1 MSKRVINFYAGP
13 AGLPLPALERAQK
26 ELIDFAGS
34 GMSVMEI
41 SHRAK
46 EYDAVHEEALALVR
60 ELMGIPSNYKVLLL
74 QGGAHLSFGMIPL
87 NLLRGGRKADYIL
100 TGNWAEKAYK
110 EAKLVGGDNVRVAA
124 TTKEQKFARL
134 PFASELKIG
143 DDSTFV
149 HFTSNNTVE
158 GTQWHEFPK
167 TDKPYVCDMSSDIMW
182 RPFDVSQFGLI
193 YAGAQKN
200 LGPSGV
206 TLVIVRDDFLEM
218 CEAQDLPSYLRFK
231 IHAEKNSL
239 YNTPPTFGIYIL
251 RNVLA
256 YNKEI
261 GGLKAIEANNR
272 KKGELLYG
280 CIDRHAGFYRPFV
293 TEKAHRS
300 LMNVDFFLPSDE
312 LTDTFVK
319 EAKASGMVGLK
330 GYRDI
335 GGIRVSTYNAV
346 TVQNVETLVSF
357 MEDFVKKNAGKASAL
372 ASA

>member
-1 MSKRVINFYAGP
+1 MTRTINFYAGP
-13 AGLPLPALERAQK
+13 AGLPLPALERAK
-26 ELIDFAGS
+26 EELLDFAGT

-46 EYDAVHEEALALVR
+46 EYDAVHEEALALTR
-60 ELMGIPSNYKVLLL
+60 ELMNIPANYKVLLL

-87 NLLRGGRKADYIL
+87 NLLRAGQKADYL
-100 TGNWAEKAYK
+100 VTGNWAEKAYK
-110 EAKLVGGDNVRVAA
+110 EAKLVGGEENVKCAG
-124 TTKEQKFARL
+124 TTKELKFARL
-134 PFASELKIG
+134 PRPEEIKIRPDAS
-143 DDSTFV
+143 FV

-158 GTQWHEFPK
+158 GTQWHSFPDTK
-167 TDKPYVCDMSSDIMW
+167 GIPYICDMSSDIMW
-182 RPFDVSQFGLI
+182 RPFDIAPFGLI

-206 TLVIVRDDFLEM
+206 TLTIVRDDFLEK
-218 CEAQDLPSYLRFK
+218 CKADDLPSYLRYK

-239 YNTPPTFGIYIL
+239 YNTPPCFGIYIL

-256 YNKEI
+256 YNKSI

-280 CIDRHAGFYRPFV
+280 CIDKHPGFYKPFV
-293 TEKAHRS
+293 TEKADRS
-300 LMNVDFFLPSDE
+300 LMNVDFFLPTEE

-319 EAKASGMVGLK
+319 DAKKAGMVGLK

-346 TVQNVETLVSF
+346 TVDNVKTLVEY
-357 MEDFVKKNAGKASAL
+357 MEAFVKKNG
-372 ASA
+372 

>member
-1 MSKRVINFYAGP
+1 MANRAINFYAGP
-13 AGLPLPALERAQK
+13 AGLPTEALKRAQD
-26 ELIDFAGS
+26 ELLDFAGT

-41 SHRAK
+41 SHRSK
-46 EYDAVHEEALALVR
+46 EFDAVHEETLSLVR
-60 ELMGIPSNYKVLLL
+60 ELMNLPSNYKVLLL

-87 NLLRGGRKADYIL
+87 NLMRNGRKADYVV

-110 EAKLVGGDNVRVAA
+110 EAKLVGGADNIRIAA
-124 TTKEQKFARL
+124 STKEQNFSRL
-134 PFASELKIG
+134 PKANEYKFNA
-143 DDSTFV
+143 DSSFV

-158 GTQWHEFPK
+158 GTQFKDFPK
-167 TDKPYVCDMSSDIMW
+167 TDKPLICDMSSDIMW
-182 RPFDVSQFGLI
+182 RPFDVSPYGLI

-206 TLVIVRDDFLEM
+206 TLTIIRDDVLEM

-231 IHAEKNSL
+231 LHAEKNSL

-256 YNKEI
+256 YNKSI
-261 GGLKAIEANNR
+261 GGLKAIEQNNL

-280 CIDRHAGFYRPFV
+280 CIDRHAGFFKPFV
-293 TEKAHRS
+293 TEKADRS
-300 LMNVDFFLPSDE
+300 LMNVDFFLPTEE
-312 LTDTFVK
+312 LTDMFVK
-319 EAKASGMVGLK
+319 EAKKNNMVGLK

-346 TVQNVETLVSF
+346 TVDNIKVLVDF
-357 MEDFVKKNAGKASAL
+357 MDQFVKKNG
-372 ASA
+372 

>member
-1 MSKRVINFYAGP
+1 MSERVINFYAGP
-13 AGLPLPALERAQK
+13 AGLPLPALERAQG
-26 ELIDFAGS
+26 ELLNFAGT

-46 EYDAVHEEALALVR
+46 EYDAVHEEALALTR
-60 ELMGIPSNYKVLLL
+60 ELMDIPSNYKVLFL

-87 NLLRGGRKADYIL
+87 NLLRGGRKADYIV

-110 EAKLVGGDNVRVAA
+110 EAKLVGGDNVRIAGS
-124 TTKEQKFARL
+124 TKEQKFSRL
-134 PFASELKIG
+134 PKESEITINS
-143 DDSTFV
+143 DSTFV
-149 HFTSNNTVE
+149 HLTSNNTVE
-158 GTQWHEFPK
+158 GTQWHDFPK
-167 TDKPYVCDMSSDIMW
+167 TNGVPYIADMSSDIMW
-182 RPFDVSQFGLI
+182 RPFDLTPFGLI

-206 TLVIVRDDFLEM
+206 TVVIIREDILEQ
-218 CEAQDLPSYLRFK
+218 CQAQDLPSYLRFK

-256 YNKEI
+256 YNKSI

-280 CIDRHAGFYRPFV
+280 CIDRHAGFYKPFV
-293 TEKAHRS
+293 TEKADRS
-300 LMNVDFFLPSDE
+300 FMNVNFFLPTEE
-312 LTDTFVK
+312 LTANFIS
-319 EAKASGMVGLK
+319 EAKKNNMVGLK

-335 GGIRVSTYNAV
+335 GGIRASTYNAV
-346 TVQNVETLVSF
+346 TVDNVRTLVEF
-357 MEDFVKKNAGKASAL
+357 MENFVKKNG
-372 ASA
+372 

>member
-26 ELIDFAGS
+26 ELVDFAGT

-46 EYDAVHEEALALVR
+46 EYDAVHEEALSLIR
-60 ELMGIPSNYKVLLL
+60 ELMDIPNNYKILLL

-87 NLLRGGRKADYIL
+87 NLLRGGRKADYIV

-110 EAKLVGGDNVRVAA
+110 EAKLVGGEENVRVAGS
-124 TTKEQKFARL
+124 TKEQKFSRL
-134 PFASELKIG
+134 PKASEITIHP
-143 DDSTFV
+143 DSTFV
-149 HFTSNNTVE
+149 HITSNNTVE
-158 GTQWHEFPK
+158 GTQWQKFPE
-167 TDKPYVCDMSSDIMW
+167 TGDVPLVADMSSDIMW
-182 RPFDVSQFGLI
+182 RPFDIKPFGLI

-206 TLVIVRDDFLEM
+206 TVVIIREDMLAQ
-218 CEAQDLPSYLRFK
+218 CQAQDLPSYLRFK

-256 YNKEI
+256 YNKSI

-280 CIDRHAGFYRPFV
+280 CIDQYSHFYKPFV
-293 TEKAHRS
+293 TEKADRS
-300 LMNVDFFLPSDE
+300 LMNVDFFLPTEE
-312 LTDTFVK
+312 LTASFVS
-319 EAKASGMVGLK
+319 EAKKNNMVGLK

-335 GGIRVSTYNAV
+335 GGIRASTYNAV
-346 TVQNVETLVSF
+346 TVDNVKTLVDF
-357 MEDFVKKNAGKASAL
+357 MENFVKKNS
-372 ASA
+372 

>member
-1 MSKRVINFYAGP
+1 MTNRVINFYAGP
-13 AGLPLPALERAQK
+13 AGLPLPALERAK
-26 ELIDFAGS
+26 EELLDFAGS

-60 ELMGIPSNYKVLLL
+60 ELMGLPANYKVLLL

-110 EAKLVGGDNVRVAA
+110 EAKLVGGDNVRVGGS
-124 TTKEQKFARL
+124 TKNEKFARL
-134 PFASELKIG
+134 PKASELTIG
-143 DDSTFV
+143 ADSAFV

-158 GTQWHEFPK
+158 GTQWKDFPK

-182 RPFDVSQFGLI
+182 RPFDVNQFGMI

-206 TLVIVRDDFLEM
+206 TLVIMRDDFLEM

-231 IHAEKNSL
+231 LHAEKNSL
-239 YNTPPTFGIYIL
+239 YNTPPCFGIYIL

-256 YNKEI
+256 YNKSI
-261 GGLKAIEANNR
+261 GGLKAIEANNL

-280 CIDRHAGFYRPFV
+280 CIDKFPGFYKSFV
-293 TEKAHRS
+293 TEKADRS
-300 LMNVDFFLPSDE
+300 VMNVDFFLPTEE
-312 LTDTFVK
+312 LTATFVS
-319 EAKASGMVGLK
+319 EAKKAGMVGLK

-346 TVQNVETLVSF
+346 TVDNVKTLVSF
-357 MEDFVKKNAGKASAL
+357 MEEFVKKNG
-372 ASA
+372 

>member
-1 MSKRVINFYAGP
+1 MSERVINFYAGP

-26 ELIDFAGS
+26 ELVDFAGT

-46 EYDAVHEEALALVR
+46 EYDAVHEEALALTR
-60 ELMGIPSNYKVLLL
+60 ELMNIPNNYKILFL

-87 NLLRGGRKADYIL
+87 NLLRGGRKADYIV

-110 EAKLVGGDNVRVAA
+110 EAKLVAGDNVRIAGS
-124 TTKEQKFARL
+124 TKEQKFSRL
-134 PFASELKIG
+134 PKTSEITIHP
-143 DDSTFV
+143 DSTFV
-149 HFTSNNTVE
+149 HLTSNNTVE
-158 GTQWHEFPK
+158 GTQWQNFPE
-167 TDKPYVCDMSSDIMW
+167 TGGIPYVADMSSDIMW
-182 RPFDVSQFGLI
+182 RPFDVTPFGLI

-206 TLVIVRDDFLEM
+206 TVVIIREDMLEQ
-218 CEAQDLPSYLRFK
+218 CQAQDLPSYLRFK

-256 YNKEI
+256 YNKSI

-272 KKGELLYG
+272 QKGALLYG
-280 CIDRHAGFYRPFV
+280 YIDKHADFYKPFV
-293 TEKAHRS
+293 TEKADRS
-300 LMNVDFFLPSDE
+300 LMNVNFFLPTEE
-312 LTDTFVK
+312 LTASFVS
-319 EAKASGMVGLK
+319 EAKKNNMVGLK

-335 GGIRVSTYNAV
+335 GGIRASTYNAV
-346 TVQNVETLVSF
+346 TVDNVKTLVEF
-357 MEDFVKKNAGKASAL
+357 MESFVKKNG
-372 ASA
+372 

>member
-1 MSKRVINFYAGP
+1 MTNRVINFYAGP
-13 AGLPLPALERAQK
+13 AGLPLPALQRAQE
-26 ELIDFAGS
+26 ELLDFAGT

-46 EYDAVHEEALALVR
+46 EYEAVHEEALSLVR
-60 ELMGIPSNYKVLLL
+60 ELMNIPANYKILLL
-74 QGGAHLSFGMIPL
+74 QGGAHLAFGMIPL

-110 EAKLVGGDNVRVAA
+110 EARLVGGENVRVGGS
-124 TTKEQKFARL
+124 TREQKFARL
-134 PFASELKIG
+134 PKASELSIG
-143 DDSTFV
+143 ADSAFV

-158 GTQWHEFPK
+158 GTQWQDFPR

-182 RPFDVSQFGLI
+182 RPFDISQFGMI

-239 YNTPPTFGIYIL
+239 YNTPPCFGVYIL

-256 YNKEI
+256 YNKSI
-261 GGLKAIEANNR
+261 GGLAAIEANNR
-272 KKGELLYG
+272 KKGALLYG
-280 CIDRHAGFYRPFV
+280 CIDKHAGFFKPFV
-293 TEKAHRS
+293 TETADRS
-300 LMNVDFFLPSDE
+300 LMNVDFFLPTED
-312 LTDTFVK
+312 LTSAFVS
-319 EAKASGMVGLK
+319 EAKKAGMVGLK
-330 GYRDI
+330 GYRDV
-335 GGIRVSTYNAV
+335 GGIRVSAYNAV
-346 TVQNVETLVSF
+346 TVANVETLVSF
-357 MEDFVKKNAGKASAL
+357 MEEFVKRNG
-372 ASA
+372 

>member
-1 MSKRVINFYAGP
+1 MTHRVINFYAGP
-13 AGLPLPALERAQK
+13 AGLPLPALERAQE
-26 ELIDFAGS
+26 ELLDFAGT

-46 EYDAVHEEALALVR
+46 EYDAVHEEAIALVK
-60 ELMGIPSNYKVLLL
+60 ELMGLPANYKVLLL

-87 NLLRGGRKADYIL
+87 NLLRGGRKADYIV
-100 TGNWAEKAYK
+100 TGNWAEKATK
-110 EAKLVGGDNVRVAA
+110 EAKLVAGDNVRVAA
-124 TTKEQKFARL
+124 STKDEKFARL
-134 PFASELKIG
+134 PKASELKIG
-143 DDSTFV
+143 EDSAFV

-158 GTQWHEFPK
+158 GTQWKDFPK

-182 RPFDVSQFGLI
+182 RPFDVSPFGLI

-206 TLVIVRDDFLEM
+206 TLTIIREDFLEM

-256 YNKEI
+256 YNKSI
-261 GGLKAIEANNR
+261 GGLKAIEAANR

-280 CIDRHAGFYRPFV
+280 CIDKHAGFYRGFV
-293 TEKAHRS
+293 TEKADRS
-300 LMNVDFFLPSDE
+300 LMNVDFFLPSPE
-312 LTDTFVK
+312 LDDRFVK
-319 EAKASGMVGLK
+319 EAKAAGMVGLK
-330 GYRDI
+330 GYRDV

-346 TVQNVETLVSF
+346 SVQDVETLVAF
-357 MEDFVKKNAGKASAL
+357 MEEFARKNG
-372 ASA
+372 

>member
-1 MSKRVINFYAGP
+1 MTNRVINFYAGP
-13 AGLPLPALERAQK
+13 AGLPLEPLKRAQD
-26 ELIDFAGS
+26 ELLDFAGT

-46 EYDAVHEEALALVR
+46 EYDAVHEEALSLVR
-60 ELMGIPSNYKVLLL
+60 ELMGLPSNYKVLLL

-124 TTKEQKFARL
+124 STKDEKFARL
-134 PFASELKIG
+134 PKASELKIG
-143 DDSTFV
+143 ADSAYV

-158 GTQWHEFPK
+158 GTQWKDFPK
-167 TDKPYVCDMSSDIMW
+167 TDKPYICDMSSDIMW
-182 RPFDVSQFGLI
+182 RPFDPSQFGMI

-206 TLVIVRDDFLEM
+206 TLVIIREDFLEM

-239 YNTPPTFGIYIL
+239 YNTPPCFGIYIL

-256 YNKEI
+256 YNKSI
-261 GGLKAIEANNR
+261 GGLKAIEANNL
-272 KKGELLYG
+272 KKAEILYG
-280 CIDRHAGFYRPFV
+280 CIDKHAGFFKPFV
-293 TEKAHRS
+293 TEKADRS
-300 LMNVDFFLPSDE
+300 VMNVDFFLPTEE
-312 LTDTFVK
+312 LTASFVS
-319 EAKASGMVGLK
+319 EAKKNGMVGLK

-346 TVQNVETLVSF
+346 TVDNVKTLVGF
-357 MEDFVKKNAGKASAL
+357 MEEFVKKNG
-372 ASA
+372 

>member
-1 MSKRVINFYAGP
+1 MTNRVINFYAGP
-13 AGLPLPALERAQK
+13 AGLPLEPLKRAQD
-26 ELIDFAGS
+26 ELLDFAGT

-46 EYDAVHEEALALVR
+46 EYDAVHEEALSLVR
-60 ELMGIPSNYKVLLL
+60 ELMGLPSNYKVLLL

-124 TTKEQKFARL
+124 STKDEKFARL
-134 PFASELKIG
+134 PKASELKIG
-143 DDSTFV
+143 ADSAYV

-158 GTQWHEFPK
+158 GTQWKDFPK
-167 TDKPYVCDMSSDIMW
+167 TDKPYICDMSSDIMW
-182 RPFDVSQFGLI
+182 RPFDPSQFGMI

-206 TLVIVRDDFLEM
+206 TLVIIREDFLEM

-239 YNTPPTFGIYIL
+239 YNTPPCFGIYIL

-256 YNKEI
+256 YNKSI
-261 GGLKAIEANNR
+261 GGLKAIEANNL
-272 KKGELLYG
+272 KKAEILYG
-280 CIDRHAGFYRPFV
+280 CIDKHAGFFKPFV
-293 TEKAHRS
+293 TEKADRS
-300 LMNVDFFLPSDE
+300 VMNVDFFLPTEE
-312 LTDTFVK
+312 LTASFVS
-319 EAKASGMVGLK
+319 EAKKNGMVGLK

-346 TVQNVETLVSF
+346 TVDNVKTLVEF
-357 MEDFVKKNAGKASAL
+357 MENFVKKNG
-372 ASA
+372 

>member
-1 MSKRVINFYAGP
+1 MTNRTINFYAGP
-13 AGLPLPALERAQK
+13 AGLPLPALERAK
-26 ELIDFAGS
+26 DELLDFAGT

-41 SHRAK
+41 SHRSK
-46 EYDAVHEEALALVR
+46 EYDAVHEEAIALTK
-60 ELMGIPSNYKVLLL
+60 ELMGIPENYKVLLL

-87 NLLRGGRKADYIL
+87 NLLRGGRKADYIT

-110 EAKLVGGDNVRVAA
+110 EAKLVAGDNVREAA
-124 TTKEQKFARL
+124 STKAEKFARL
-134 PFASELKIG
+134 PKASELDINPEA
-143 DDSTFV
+143 SFV

-158 GTQWHEFPK
+158 GTQWKEFPK
-167 TDKPYVCDMSSDIMW
+167 TDKPYICDMSSDIMW

-206 TLVIVRDDFLEM
+206 TLTIVREDFLEM
-218 CEAQDLPSYLRFK
+218 CQCKDLPSYLRYPL
-231 IHAEKNSL
+231 HAEKNSL

-256 YNKEI
+256 YNKSI

-280 CIDRHAGFYRPFV
+280 CVDKHAGFYKPFV
-293 TEKAHRS
+293 TEKADRS
-300 LMNVDFFLPSDE
+300 LMNVDFFLPTEE

-319 EAKASGMVGLK
+319 EAKKAGMVGLK

-346 TVQNVETLVSF
+346 SVKDVETLVSF
-357 MEDFVKKNAGKASAL
+357 MESFVQKNG
-372 ASA
+372 